1 MKWIDPERI
10 LVNQSDKLGSEE
22 HKRLLIKTIEK
33 LHESNT
39 LVLTTSEKHSFDL
52 LGYSAN
58 PNKKWVWDQKG
69 MKGYEVQTSAK
80 ADSIEMNRGKAERWK
95 IPLVWI
101 AENNEILEEI
111 RRNTENKN
119 EYLLLE

>member
-22 HKRLLIKTIEK
+22 HKRLLIKTIGK

-52 LGYSAN
+52 LGYPAN

-80 ADSIEMNRGKAERWK
+80 ADSIEMNKGKRERWAV
-95 IPLVWI
+95 PLVWV
-101 AENNEILEEI
+101 AGTNEILDEI
-111 RRNTENKN
+111 KKATSDVD
-119 EYLLLE
+119 EYLIL